1 MGFINVAERTINA
14 KLVYYGVGVGGKTTS
29 LQQVH
34 SILCPRNEVQLVS
47 INTEQDSTLL
57 FDFLPMNLGT
67 VGGFKIRVQGFT
79 VPGQPKYKA
88 MRKYVLQG
96 ADAVVLVVDSQ
107 RSRFDE
113 NLESLQSMREQL
125 REQSGTSED
134 IPIIVQYN
142 KRDLADVMSE
152 EELDQRFCF
161 RDDIKSFPSVAT
173 DGHGVFEAFV
183 EATVA
188 LVERKVDL
196 YGLTEESE
204 AASVAEGVR
213 ERLWT
218 LCDEVR
224 RAREAT
230 PLSELPQTKLVPS
243 ADGEQAAA
251 DDAQTEPVAGAD
263 ADLEVDGAQPDVA
276 LRDTAP
282 QSAEALE
289 GVVLDGE
296 DDGAEDADGGAFGY
310 ELRDSVVLAEPAES
324 GATGDE
330 VLSDEELDIDL
341 EAALEDLNKA
351 SAENVS
357 SDLLDTTMQSNLEL
371 AARYGELDERRLQLE
386 RKVEELVDVA
396 QCTVHDL
403 NRPLSALR
411 LMLSTL
417 DKGYLGEITDPQRHA
432 VENGLLAVDQMDKL
446 IRDLIDSS
454 RLDHDGVRLEF
465 TECDLTV
472 LFADV
477 LRTLRYELEEHDM
490 QVRIEPLPVVKVD
503 QWALTK
509 VLMNLIGNAIAYR
522 GVGRPPLLRVF
533 AHDRGEHW
541 GIAISDNGIGIPEAD
556 RERLFRRFERG
567 SNTSG
572 ISGTGLGLHIVKEIV
587 QGHGGGVSFESEV
600 DKGTT
605 FWLNLPKEP
614 VLAPHSPLSG
624 VGC

>member
-1 MGFINVAERTINA
+1 MGLINVAERTINA

-251 DDAQTEPVAGAD
+251 DDAQTE
-263 ADLEVDGAQPDVA
+263 
-276 LRDTAP
+276 
-282 QSAEALE
+282 S
-289 GVVLDGE
+289 
-296 DDGAEDADGGAFGY
+296 
-310 ELRDSVVLAEPAES
+310 
-324 GATGDE
+324 
-330 VLSDEELDIDL
+330 VLS
-341 EAALEDLNKA
+341 
-351 SAENVS
+351 
-357 SDLLDTTMQSNLEL
+357 
-371 AARYGELDERRLQLE
+371 
-386 RKVEELVDVA
+386 
-396 QCTVHDL
+396 
-403 NRPLSALR
+403 
-411 LMLSTL
+411 
-417 DKGYLGEITDPQRHA
+417 
-432 VENGLLAVDQMDKL
+432 L
-446 IRDLIDSS
+446 I
-454 RLDHDGVRLEF
+454 
-465 TECDLTV
+465 
-472 LFADV
+472 
-477 LRTLRYELEEHDM
+477 
-490 QVRIEPLPVVKVD
+490 
-503 QWALTK
+503 
-509 VLMNLIGNAIAYR
+509 
-522 GVGRPPLLRVF
+522 
-533 AHDRGEHW
+533 
-541 GIAISDNGIGIPEAD
+541 
-556 RERLFRRFERG
+556 
-567 SNTSG
+567 
-572 ISGTGLGLHIVKEIV
+572 HI
-587 QGHGGGVSFESEV
+587 
-600 DKGTT
+600 
-605 FWLNLPKEP
+605 
-614 VLAPHSPLSG
+614 
-624 VGC
+624 